1 MVRVIF
7 THLYVIVMAILVIMT
22 ANILSDRYGDDIVSG
37 LNNLVSTADSE
48 INEMQSSV
56 KDWNK
61 NMLD

>member
-1 MVRVIF
+1 MGRVIF

-22 ANILSDRYGDDIVSG
+22 ANILSDRYGDDIVTG
-37 LNNLVSTADSE
+37 LNNLVSSAD
-48 INEMQSSV
+48 NEMTEMQNSV

>member
-22 ANILSDRYGDDIVSG
+22 ANILSDRYGDDIVTG
-37 LNNLVSTADSE
+37 LNNLVGSAN
-48 INEMQSSV
+48 NEMTEMQNSV

>member
-1 MVRVIF
+1 
-7 THLYVIVMAILVIMT
+7 MAILVIMT

-37 LNNLVSTADSE
+37 LKGMLSSADSE
-48 INEMQSSV
+48 ISEMQNSV

>member
-37 LNNLVSTADSE
+37 LNNLVGSAN
-48 INEMQSSV
+48 NEMTEMQNSV